1 MISQALFIQ
10 HSRAKTLLSGLP
22 AAGGSCMVVQ
32 AKSDPPPT
40 HQSPLAGGPG
50 GVGGPNVSLANH
62 EHGSMSYCRRK
73 CMTGLPRGQVAIHGE
88 QK

>member
-1 MISQALFIQ
+1 MAGVFSNRHLQETTLNMISQALFIQ

-50 GVGGPNVSLANH
+50 GGGGAERVSGKPRARQH
-62 EHGSMSYCRRK
+62 EL
-73 CMTGLPRGQVAIHGE
+73 LP
-88 QK
+88 